1 MTVGEGR
8 EHRSLIAFGMTEER
22 RLGNDNKKSPFFW
35 TGFFCGDGGS
45 RKCPIHK
52 GSKLS
57 MKEYI
62 PKNILI
68 IKSALQKSW
77 TASLK
82 KEI

>member
-1 MTVGEGR
+1 MEGKKKPVR
-8 EHRSLIAFGMTEER
+8 LNGLFG
-22 RLGNDNKKSPFFW
+22 
-35 TGFFCGDGGS
+35 GDGGS

>member
-45 RKCPIHK
+45 RGYSFRKARERYLKKYVPIR
-52 GSKLS
+52 G
-57 MKEYI
+57 
-62 PKNILI
+62 LI
-68 IKSALQKSW
+68 IKKTPRAGYSPGVFR
-77 TASLK
+77 
-82 KEI
+82 